1 MTNEIRSDE
10 IRIVIAD
17 DHPIVR
23 KGLRQVIEEEPGL
36 KVVAEAG
43 DGETGL
49 ELIRKLQPQ
58 VAVLDL
64 EMPKLGGFAVA
75 REIQKSN
82 LSVEIIFLT
91 IHSEVDLL
99 DRAMDLGGSGYIV
112 KESALI
118 DIVSGIRSVAVGR
131 PFVSPSM
138 TSALLTRRKRAQ
150 ALEKATQGLGQLTPS
165 ERAILSMVAAGK
177 PTNLIAAELHIH
189 PRTVDTHRASISQKL
204 HLSGANSLLRFALEH
219 KSELLG

>member
-1 MTNEIRSDE
+1 MIDE

-82 LSVEIIFLT
+82 LRVELIFLT

-99 DRAMDLGGSGYIV
+99 DRAMDLGGSGYIL

-131 PFVSPSM
+131 PFVSPAM
-138 TSALLTRRKRAQ
+138 TSALLMRRKRSQ
-150 ALEKATQGLGQLTPS
+150 ALEKATQGLG
-165 ERAILSMVAAGK
+165 
-177 PTNLIAAELHIH
+177 
-189 PRTVDTHRASISQKL
+189 
-204 HLSGANSLLRFALEH
+204 
-219 KSELLG
+219 

>member
-1 MTNEIRSDE
+1 MSDE

-23 KGLRQVIEEEPGL
+23 KGLRQVIEEEPDL

-43 DGETGL
+43 DGQAGL

-58 VAVLDL
+58 VALLDL
-64 EMPKLGGFAVA
+64 DMPKLDGFTVA

-99 DRAMDLGGSGYIV
+99 HRAMDLGGSGYIL
-112 KESALI
+112 KESALV
-118 DIVSGIRSVAVGR
+118 DIVNGVRSVAMGR
-131 PFVSPSM
+131 SFVSPSM
-138 TSALLTRRKRAQ
+138 TSALLTLRKRS
-150 ALEKATQGLGQLTPS
+150 QGLKLTTPGLGELTPS
-165 ERAILSMVAAGK
+165 ERVILNMVAAGK
-177 PTNLIAAELHIH
+177 PTNVIAAELHIH
-189 PRTVDTHRASISQKL
+189 PRTVDTHRANISQKL
-204 HLSGANSLLRFALEH
+204 RLSGANSLLRFALEH
-219 KSELLG
+219 KSELLD

>member
-1 MTNEIRSDE
+1 MTDE

-58 VAVLDL
+58 VALLDL

-82 LSVEIIFLT
+82 LRVELIFLT

-99 DRAMDLGGSGYIV
+99 DRAMDLGGSGYIL

-131 PFVSPSM
+131 PFVSPAM
-138 TSALLTRRKRAQ
+138 ASALLTRRKRSQ
-150 ALEKATQGLGQLTPS
+150 ALQKATQGLGGLTPS

-177 PTNLIAAELHIH
+177 PTNVIAAELHIH

-219 KSELLG
+219 KSDLLD

>member
-1 MTNEIRSDE
+1 MSDE

-43 DGETGL
+43 DGEAGL

-58 VAVLDL
+58 VALLDL
-64 EMPKLGGFAVA
+64 DMPKLDGFAVV
-75 REIQKSN
+75 REIRKSN

-99 DRAMDLGGSGYIV
+99 HRAMDLGASGYIV
-112 KESALI
+112 KESALV
-118 DIVSGIRSVAVGR
+118 DIVNGVRSVAMGR

-138 TSALLTRRKRAQ
+138 TSALLTLRKRSQ
-150 ALEKATQGLGQLTPS
+150 VLERATPGLGELTPS
-165 ERAILSMVAAGK
+165 ERVILGMVAAGK
-177 PTNLIAAELHIH
+177 RTNVIAAELHIH
-189 PRTVDTHRASISQKL
+189 PRTVDTHRANISQKL
-204 HLSGANSLLRFALEH
+204 HLNGANSLLRFALEH
-219 KSELLG
+219 KSELLD

>member
-1 MTNEIRSDE
+1 MIDE

-58 VAVLDL
+58 VALLDL

-82 LSVEIIFLT
+82 LNVELIFLT

-99 DRAMDLGGSGYIV
+99 DRAMDLGGSGYIL

-118 DIVSGIRSVAVGR
+118 DIVSGIRSVAMGR
-131 PFVSPSM
+131 PFVSPAM
-138 TSALLTRRKRAQ
+138 ASALLTRRKRSQ
-150 ALEKATQGLGQLTPS
+150 ALQKATPGLGALTPS

-177 PTNLIAAELHIH
+177 PTNVIAAELHIH

>member
-1 MTNEIRSDE
+1 MSDE

-23 KGLRQVIEEEPGL
+23 KGLRQVIEEEPDL

-43 DGETGL
+43 DGQAGL

-58 VAVLDL
+58 IALLDL
-64 EMPKLGGFAVA
+64 DMPKLDGFAVA

-82 LSVEIIFLT
+82 LRVEIIFLT

-99 DRAMDLGGSGYIV
+99 HRAMDLGGSGYIL

-118 DIVSGIRSVAVGR
+118 DIVNGLRSVAMGR
-131 PFVSPSM
+131 SFVSPSM
-138 TSALLTRRKRAQ
+138 TSALLTLRKRSQ
-150 ALEKATQGLGQLTPS
+150 VLQRATPGLGELTPS
-165 ERAILSMVAAGK
+165 ERIILNMVAAGK
-177 PTNLIAAELHIH
+177 QTNAIAAELHIH
-189 PRTVDTHRASISQKL
+189 PRTVDTHRANISQKL
-204 HLSGANSLLRFALEH
+204 HLNGANSLLRFALEH
-219 KSELLG
+219 KSELLD

>member
-1 MTNEIRSDE
+1 MKDE

-49 ELIRKLQPQ
+49 ELIQKLQPQ
-58 VAVLDL
+58 IAVLDL
-64 EMPKLGGFAVA
+64 EMPNLGGFAVA
-75 REIQKSN
+75 QEIRKSN
-82 LSVEIIFLT
+82 LIIEIIFLT

-99 DRAMDLGGSGYIV
+99 HRAMDLGGKGYIL

-118 DIVSGIRSVAVGR
+118 DIVNGIKSVALGR
-131 PFVSPSM
+131 AFVSPSM
-138 TSALLTRRKRAQ
+138 TPALLSRLTRAQ
-150 ALEKATQGLGQLTPS
+150 ALEKAMPGLAELTPS
-165 ERAILSMVAAGK
+165 ERVILSMVAAGK
-177 PTNLIAAELHIH
+177 PTNVIAAELHIH
-189 PRTVDTHRASISQKL
+189 PRTVDTHRANISQKL
-204 HLSGANSLLRFALEH
+204 HLNGANSLLRFALEH
-219 KSELLG
+219 RSELLS